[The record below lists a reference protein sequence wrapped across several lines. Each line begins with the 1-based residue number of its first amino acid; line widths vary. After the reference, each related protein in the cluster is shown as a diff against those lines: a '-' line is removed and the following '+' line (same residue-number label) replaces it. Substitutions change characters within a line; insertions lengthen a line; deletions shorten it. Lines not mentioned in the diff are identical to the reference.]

1 MDIRAEQP
9 GDAQGIFEL
18 TERAFAPMA
27 YSDGSEA
34 PLVAKLRET
43 GDLTLSL
50 VAVAAGRLL
59 GHVAFSPVR
68 IAGEHLDAAGG
79 GWFGLGPISV
89 EPSLQRRGGGSA
101 LVRAGLSHLHENGAA
116 GCALIGDPVYYGRFG
131 FVSDG
136 GLQYGDL
143 PLHLVQWLAFRGA
156 KPRGRLAF
164 AAAFDDG

>member
-50 VAVAAGRLL
+50 VAVAAGRLI

-79 GWFGLGPISV
+79 GWFGLGPTRL
-89 EPSLQRRGGGSA
+89 SLAFSGAVVDRRWCA
-101 LVRAGLSHLHENGAA
+101 LVCRI
-116 GCALIGDPVYYGRFG
+116 CTKTV
-131 FVSDG
+131 
-136 GLQYGDL
+136 
-143 PLHLVQWLAFRGA
+143 
-156 KPRGRLAF
+156 RLAVR
-164 AAAFDDG
+164 